1 MKRKLFLTFLLTLVV
16 SCLLSVVAF
25 AQSFTVDYSG
35 KATETTDENG
45 TITLKSEA
53 VQGISGDIKTKT
65 FTIKNEKGESVTV
78 SPSFLGWYT
87 DDGAFYL
94 PGEEITLTE
103 DTYLRQA
110 EGVRVYDASGFT
122 TCTGYRYLTVML
134 EADITLTSSDSLE
147 HTQNGAMTIVNLNGH
162 TITSS
167 AKDAFGAHRCGLKLI
182 GEGTIN
188 HTGTGKLFY
197 TSRHGFFEGYQ
208 YFYLG
213 KYVVANTAGSLFE
226 ITNDMTQTEGFPK
239 VRIDGTVK
247 AAALIK
253 LNGASNASVVIGKT
267 ADITVTGKTFI
278 TSNTVNEN
286 NNISVTIEGGKFTVL
301 QEVVWCDKAAK
312 YTYTIT
318 GGSFNVKPSD
328 DILNSGYEAVYD
340 EATQLYVIAKSGC
353 PAYENGEHIFVMG
366 AAIPGF
372 GTASCIN
379 GGYHVFTCACGE
391 SYEKRVEALGHDC
404 TEVSILPAPQ
414 YGVADITRKDC
425 TRCNYFYYVNPQD
438 AYFTMV
444 YAAADGS
451 LVEVTDVVSKFYNVT
466 VTQKDDRSVL
476 KVTGIKN
483 VTIDGTTYGKANIVK
498 LVIPS
503 GTTEVSSIFSSYSE
517 LKEIVI
523 QGSCNVTFAKGSI
536 SSNSKL
542 EKIVVL
548 DGSTV
553 TFSNEVSNNC
563 SNFATID
570 VSRAN
575 ATFNDTAFKGNVAI
589 KNLILG
595 SGNTYYFG
603 SYSFG
608 QSGLTQVVIPDDCIV
623 TRLGQKCFAETQ
635 TIKYV
640 YIGKNTIAS
649 KIIGDN
655 TTDYSIFGGDGS
667 LELVVLMDIELVNK
681 WVFSVKTTGT
691 YVAKCDLVIYSH
703 APSITFMDGTNS
715 GNMSVFNDRNAYN
728 VYIYSAGP
736 VYGTTNGT
744 AKECNFNTIN
754 CKYTIYTGIG
764 HAFEKKV
771 ISESNCTVH
780 GISGYDTLDCT
791 CGINYR
797 DNTYKIFSSIDTS
810 IEGEYPAYSTLDEE
824 LPLDE
829 NNHTVSD
836 VVINI
841 YYLNG
846 MTEFGTQ
853 AYKCVRCDAEAGR
866 EEKPTCPA
874 IFVAKGYSYALNGT
888 ASIMQGFAVNFE
900 ALNYYKTITRK
911 NVLYGLVVAV
921 KDVVGTADLIDTNGT
936 AKHAKVA
943 CVSFNDR
950 SYDLFE
956 MKLIGLDETQLDLEV
971 YLCAYYIVD
980 GNVYYINDGVSD
992 IEAPVAL
999 TYNKVVAKVENGTEI
1014 EAIVNKED

>member
-16 SCLLSVVAF
+16 SCLLSIVAF

-53 VQGISGDIKTKT
+53 VQDINGDIKTKT

-94 PGEEITLTE
+94 PGEKITLTE

-122 TCTGYRYLTVML
+122 ACTGYRYLTVML
-134 EADITLTSSDSLE
+134 EADITLTSTDSTE
-147 HTQNGAMTIVNLNGH
+147 HTGNGAMTLINLNGH
-162 TITSS
+162 TITST
-167 AKDAFGAHRCGLKLI
+167 AKDAFGQHRSGLKLI

-188 HTGTGKLFY
+188 HTGTGYFFY
-197 TSRHGFFEGYQ
+197 TKRHGSFEEYQ
-208 YFYLG
+208 YFYVG
-213 KYVVANTAGSLFE
+213 KGVTINTAGTLFE
-226 ITNDMTQTEGFPK
+226 TTSDMTLTEGFPK

-253 LNGASNASVVIGKT
+253 LAGASNASVVIGKT
-267 ADITVTGKTFI
+267 ADITVTSNTFI
-278 TSNTVNEN
+278 NSSLANDN
-286 NNISVTIEGGKFTVL
+286 NHINVAIEGGNFTVP
-301 QEVVWCDKAAK
+301 QTVVWCDDISK
-312 YTYTIT
+312 YTYSIT
-318 GGSFNVKPSD
+318 GGSFNVAPNG
-328 DILNSGYEAVYD
+328 ILNSGYEAVYD
-340 EATQLYVIAKSGC
+340 EATQLYVIRKSGC
-353 PAYENGEHIFVMG
+353 PVYENGEHNFIMG
-366 AAIPGF
+366 DVIPGYS
-372 GTASCIN
+372 AANCIN
-379 GGYHVFTCACGE
+379 GGYHVFECACGE
-391 SYEKRVEALGHDC
+391 TYEKRVEALGHNC
-404 TEVSILPAPQ
+404 TEVSVLPAPQ
-414 YGVADITRKDC
+414 YGVTDITRKDC

-466 VTQKDDRSVL
+466 VTQSDDRSVL

-503 GTTEVSSIFSSYSE
+503 GTTEVSGIFSSYSE

-523 QGSCNVTFAKGSI
+523 QGSCNITFTKGSI

-542 EKIVVL
+542 EKLVVL

-553 TFSNEVSNNC
+553 TFYNEVSSNC

-575 ATFNDTAFKGNVAI
+575 ATFNDNAFKGNVAI

-608 QSGLTQVVIPDDCIV
+608 QSGLTQVVIPDDCTV

-640 YIGKNTIAS
+640 YIGKNAIAN
-649 KIIGDN
+649 KTIGDN
-655 TTDYSIFGGDGS
+655 TNDYSIFGGDGS

-681 WVFSVKTTGT
+681 WVFSVKTSGA

-703 APSITFMDGTNS
+703 APSITFKDGVNS
-715 GNMSVFNDRNAYN
+715 GNQSAFNDRNAYN

-744 AKECNFNTIN
+744 AKECNFNTLN

-780 GISGYDTLDCT
+780 GILGYDTLDCT

-829 NNHTVSD
+829 NNHTVGD

-846 MTEFGTQ
+846 MTEPGTR

-866 EEKPTCPA
+866 EEKPTCPP
-874 IFVAKGYSYALNGT
+874 IFVSHGYSYALNGT
-888 ASIMQGFAVNFE
+888 ASIMQGFSVKRDTLE
-900 ALNYYKTITRK
+900 YYSNTTGKSI
-911 NVLYGLVVAV
+911 LYGLVVAI
-921 KDVVGTADLIDTNGT
+921 KDVVGTTDLIGADGKAT
-936 AKHAKVA
+936 HEKVA
-943 CVSFNDR
+943 CVDFDTR
-950 SYDLFE
+950 SYDMFE
-956 MKLIGLDETQLDLEV
+956 MRLVGLNEVQLDLEI
-971 YLCAYYIVD
+971 YLCAYYVVD
-980 GNVYYINDGVSD
+980 GGVYYIDNGVSGR
-992 IEAPVAL
+992 EAPVAI

-1014 EAIVNKED
+1014 ETTVNKED